1 MVTFKAHSLFVFCHA
16 AACAQSDAMKQAA
29 DAVEKFS
36 EEKAISK
43 EIKVRAFSSVPPPP
57 HCG

>member
-1 MVTFKAHSLFVFCHA
+1 MCT
-16 AACAQSDAMKQAA
+16 QSDAMKQAA

-43 EIKVRAFSSVPPPP
+43 EIKVRDIFLRVSTAIQETLYIQV
-57 HCG
+57 